1 MINAETSFILL
12 PIHCFIDFFRDLGF
26 CFLPNRRQEL
36 EDEDDEEVCGELIT
50 YEKAPDV
57 QEAASRIVKLLNL
70 DHIDLNRIHFYRS
83 RGSRARRVQARIH
96 GMERIWSEALQI
108 KPAYVI
114 EVLSEEFDMLDR
126 EERDKVIIHELL
138 HIPKGFGG
146 GLVPH
151 KNRIN
156 RRKVE
161 ALYENYQKAINTRTG
176 STTSE
181 GGNFK
186 TF

>member
-26 CFLPNRRQEL
+26 CFLPTRRQEM
-36 EDEDDEEVCGELIT
+36 EDEDDEDEVCGELIT

-161 ALYENYQKAINTRTG
+161 ALY
-176 STTSE
+176 
-181 GGNFK
+181 
-186 TF
+186 